1 MDATYYKASTYNQ
14 FYNPR
19 LSSTSTNSNI
29 YLNGGQ
35 VDNWGV
41 EMALRYDDSAGKFN
55 WGTYVTWTWNQN
67 KIVDLHFKDP
77 VTGEVYDGNGLPMG
91 GFGGVNT
98 FLHEGGTLGD
108 VYVTTIAT
116 DEKGFYKLNAAGMI
130 QANYNES
137 DMIFAGS
144 TDAKHRL
151 SWGGHFGYAGFK
163 ASFLITARLGGVAIS
178 KTQPILDYY
187 GVSKD
192 SADARDKGYFDF
204 NGMRTYDVQGY
215 YQTLGVRD
223 GIMSQYVYDATNVR
237 LAEVSLGYDFPVEKW
252 GKWIKGLNVSVVG
265 NNLAML
271 FLRAP
276 FDPEM
281 TSNVGTY
288 NQGVDYFMQPSTRS
302 LGFSVKVKFGGS
314 TASKAPASVPNY
326 VEPYVPEK
334 VVEKV
339 VEKEV
344 IKEVPVEVIKEVK
357 VPAKLEGTY
366 EDDLY
371 FIIGKTEIR
380 PEQAFKLGQIAQ
392 ILKENPDATITIS
405 GYADSAT
412 GNASINQTLSEQRA
426 AKVKEMLMAAGISE
440 SRISIHATGSD
451 RNASQSPESNRVA
464 VCIVK

>member
-1 MDATYYKASTYNQ
+1 M
-14 FYNPR
+14 
-19 LSSTSTNSNI
+19 
-29 YLNGGQ
+29 
-35 VDNWGV
+35 
-41 EMALRYDDSAGKFN
+41 
-55 WGTYVTWTWNQN
+55 
-67 KIVDLHFKDP
+67 
-77 VTGEVYDGNGLPMG
+77 
-91 GFGGVNT
+91 
-98 FLHEGGTLGD
+98 
-108 VYVTTIAT
+108 
-116 DEKGFYKLNAAGMI
+116 
-130 QANYNES
+130 
-137 DMIFAGS
+137 
-144 TDAKHRL
+144 
-151 SWGGHFGYAGFK
+151 
-163 ASFLITARLGGVAIS
+163 
-178 KTQPILDYY
+178 
-187 GVSKD
+187 
-192 SADARDKGYFDF
+192 
-204 NGMRTYDVQGY
+204 
-215 YQTLGVRD
+215 
-223 GIMSQYVYDATNVR
+223 
-237 LAEVSLGYDFPVEKW
+237 SLGYDFPVEKW